1 MLLGILQHGEVI
13 WVDGRSVVDV
23 DGHVGCGHVHVHVH
37 VHAHIGRGWVDGHVG
52 HGDIVG
58 GHVHAHS
65 GAGVGHGLLGEGE
78 LTGPLLGRTRLG
90 LVRVHCVLAP
100 SGLAGAG
107 TGWAGL
113 GAGELLTFMER
124 TRARDQR

>member
-1 MLLGILQHGEVI
+1 M
-13 WVDGRSVVDV
+13 
-23 DGHVGCGHVHVHVH
+23 
-37 VHAHIGRGWVDGHVG
+37 
-52 HGDIVG
+52 
-58 GHVHAHS
+58 HAHS